1 MKLSVAVTSL
11 LPTLLLLILVSGC
24 QAKDTDF
31 TRAIN
36 FTKPNT
42 PIVDVERNATRDLI
56 VTKHQ
61 NVLPYTSDEP
71 DVWDV
76 LIDVDGYDEAASGT
90 RIIKRIFAGPE
101 VVTPAYPHDQGTCQ
115 YWNRERL

>member
-11 LPTLLLLILVSGC
+11 LPTLLLLLILVSGWV
-24 QAKDTDF
+24 
-31 TRAIN
+31 
-36 FTKPNT
+36 
-42 PIVDVERNATRDLI
+42 VDDEQNATRDLL

-90 RIIKRIFAGPE
+90 KIIKRIFAGPE
-101 VVTPAYPHDQGTCQ
+101 DVVTPAYPYDQGTCQ
-115 YWNRERL
+115 SWNRERL